1 MKGVTNMKTLVEYIV
16 FSIVELFWKGVS
28 KACSVVTN
36 ECLYVNNFG
45 TASTWL
51 NRETAYLNKA
61 YDAHNRRKGL
71 AL

>member
-1 MKGVTNMKTLVEYIV
+1 MKTLVEYIV
-16 FSIVELFWKGVS
+16 LSIVELFWKGVS

-36 ECLYVNNFG
+36 ESLYKNNFG
-45 TASTWL
+45 IATKWL

>member
-1 MKGVTNMKTLVEYIV
+1 MKGVTNMKFVKYIV
-16 FSIVELFWKGVS
+16 LTIIELFWRVIS
-28 KACSVVTN
+28 KACSLVTN

-45 TASTWL
+45 IATKWL

>member
-1 MKGVTNMKTLVEYIV
+1 MKFVKYIV
-16 FSIVELFWKGVS
+16 LIIIELFWKGVS

-36 ECLYVNNFG
+36 ESLYENNFG
-45 TASTWL
+45 IASTWL
-51 NRETAYLNKA
+51 SRETAYLNKA

>member
-1 MKGVTNMKTLVEYIV
+1 MKFVKYIV
-16 FSIVELFWKGVS
+16 LIIVELFWKGVS

-36 ECLYVNNFG
+36 ESLYENNFG
-45 TASTWL
+45 IASTWL

-61 YDAHNRRKGL
+61 YGARNRRKGL

>member
-1 MKGVTNMKTLVEYIV
+1 MKFVKYIV
-16 FSIVELFWKGVS
+16 FIIVELFWRVIS
-28 KACSVVTN
+28 KACSLVTN

-45 TASTWL
+45 IASTWL

-61 YDAHNRRKGL
+61 YGAHNRRKGL